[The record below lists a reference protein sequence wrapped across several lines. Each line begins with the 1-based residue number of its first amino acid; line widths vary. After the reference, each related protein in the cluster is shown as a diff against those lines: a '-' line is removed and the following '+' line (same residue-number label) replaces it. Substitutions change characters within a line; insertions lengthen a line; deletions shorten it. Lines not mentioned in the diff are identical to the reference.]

1 MSETSGPREG
11 TTRLHPQELMNRHV
25 FEDADQGILRIQVGS
40 ETEACRAIKLMKKRR
55 QRFQD
60 QVELRSE
67 AVDEIERKFPTREA
81 G

>member
-1 MSETSGPREG
+1 
-11 TTRLHPQELMNRHV
+11 MNRHV

-60 QVELRSE
+60 QRREIQDQIELRSE